1 MHWSRLES
9 CHLIVR
15 SRCTSLRH
23 RCHATGSIIVDSIQH
38 HARDE
43 ENLSSC
49 GRIIEIIDGFPRFV
63 NGAPRFLLTHQH
75 LSIDI
80 FSLFSQFG
88 IVILKKPS
96 RQGEKE
102 LQTGVE
108 NLMMCVPAPSNND
121 NLGDRHVNLVHQRSL
136 IGYPF
141 VPILPR
147 PKIYPICKPIL

>member
-1 MHWSRLES
+1 MQL
-9 CHLIVR
+9 LV
-15 SRCTSLRH
+15 SLRATG
-23 RCHATGSIIVDSIQH
+23 RPLYFSTTYRRHATGSIIVDSIQH

-108 NLMMCVPAPSNND
+108 NLMMCVH
-121 NLGDRHVNLVHQRSL
+121 RHVNLVYERVS
-136 IGYPF
+136 G
-141 VPILPR
+141 
-147 PKIYPICKPIL
+147 

>member
-1 MHWSRLES
+1 MPQDRL
-9 CHLIVR
+9 LPIR
-15 SRCTSLRH
+15 F
-23 RCHATGSIIVDSIQH
+23 DSI

-49 GRIIEIIDGFPRFV
+49 GRIIEIIDKFPRFV

-108 NLMMCVPAPSNND
+108 NLMMCVPTPSNND
-121 NLGDRHVNLVHQRSL
+121 NLGDRHVNLVYERVS
-136 IGYPF
+136 G
-141 VPILPR
+141 
-147 PKIYPICKPIL
+147 